1 MEKQNSNDNSNS
13 NISLH
18 SKHSKKNDIE
28 KNISYEDINISS
40 TNKKIE
46 IFSTDKKNT
55 ENNYLKES
63 KTSNSKKITENN
75 QQNIIDEEE
84 DDISKSSEYS
94 NMEKSSK
101 KSSAS
106 KKSKKE
112 SNKKISYDNLNY
124 IEIPLSNEEMKYM
137 IKKELRKLYGE
148 KASQYFKKDF
158 LELISENLK
167 AARKAIIK
175 YETGE
180 EADDFFSREFF
191 QKYLKEMQKLIK
203 NCVNELNK
211 ENLYKKNVIMNL
223 GNNIKIMKK
232 LKDAENKEISD
243 DIEYKK
249 NEFDSRNDEEN
260 MNVLNQILMYPSY
273 CYELQKRIYLSQ
285 TQNQIELNYTIEK
298 EREKRLEETKKIM
311 KNIFLS

>member
-1 MEKQNSNDNSNS
+1 
-13 NISLH
+13 
-18 SKHSKKNDIE
+18 
-28 KNISYEDINISS
+28 
-40 TNKKIE
+40 
-46 IFSTDKKNT
+46 
-55 ENNYLKES
+55 
-63 KTSNSKKITENN
+63 
-75 QQNIIDEEE
+75 
-84 DDISKSSEYS
+84 
-94 NMEKSSK
+94 MEKSSK

-298 EREKRLEETKKIM
+298 EREKRLEETKKNYEEHISELNKILKRRKRERLNKKKFGELLESSLKDMKKSKLRKQVEDMLDQIDENDDKINEDENNQQIEKIM
-311 KNIFLS
+311 KNVV